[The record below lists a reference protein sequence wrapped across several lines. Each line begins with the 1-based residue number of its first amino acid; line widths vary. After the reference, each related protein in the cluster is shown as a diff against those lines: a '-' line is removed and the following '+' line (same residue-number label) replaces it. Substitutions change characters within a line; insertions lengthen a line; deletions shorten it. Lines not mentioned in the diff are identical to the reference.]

1 MLRPK
6 ARPDDVKPI
15 SGDSAKE
22 RRGGGGGGK
31 GGDMATSREQIDRSM
46 NDKRFGYFDPY
57 TGKRVSALI
66 DMINGGGMNAAGSD
80 FEGGPYSGI
89 LNLLGVTPYG
99 QDNERTG
106 MPEGAY
112 RGGDIDD
119 ARRFNFG
126 GPSGGVSDMRP
137 QARPEL
143 SSRNNAEPIN
153 AYGMA
158 PALPSRSNA
167 EPINAYGMAPAL
179 PSRVNAEP
187 VNPYQ
192 AVPAVPSLSDSGTPH
207 HATGMKIPALEPVSG
222 MPTPMPTQDRF
233 GPDGPQTA
241 DDFAVIHGQI
251 QQDLGIG
258 PMELYGIMSNNP
270 DQYDRLVSMYSR
282 YGGYEMPRSITP
294 QPAAQPSGQSLRDVV
309 RSAYSVSPFSASSL
323 F

>member
-46 NDKRFGYFDPY
+46 NDNRFGYFDPY

-66 DMINGGGMNAAGSD
+66 DMINGGGMNAAGSSFD
-80 FEGGPYSGI
+80 GGPYSGV

-126 GPSGGVSDMRP
+126 GPTGGVSDMRP
-137 QARPEL
+137 QARPAL
-143 SSRNNAEPIN
+143 PSRNNVEPIN
-153 AYGMA
+153 AYGVP

-187 VNPYQ
+187 VNSYQ
-192 AVPAVPSLSDSGTPH
+192 YA
-207 HATGMKIPALEPVSG
+207 PALPSRSNQEPAGMYNMPPVLPSRSNVEPVERYTKSA
-222 MPTPMPTQDRF
+222 PQTFPMPTQNRF
-233 GPDGPQTA
+233 GASGPQTA
-241 DDFAVIHGQI
+241 DDFGVIHGQI

-282 YGGYEMPRSITP
+282 YGS
-294 QPAAQPSGQSLRDVV
+294 
-309 RSAYSVSPFSASSL
+309 
-323 F
+323 

>member
-15 SGDSAKE
+15 SGESAKE

-31 GGDMATSREQIDRSM
+31 GGDMAKSREQIDRSM

-80 FEGGPYSGI
+80 FEGGPYSGV

-126 GPSGGVSDMRP
+126 GPTVSAMPSGGVSDMRP
-137 QARPEL
+137 RARPAL
-143 SSRNNAEPIN
+143 PSRNNVEPIN
-153 AYGMA
+153 AYGVP

-187 VNPYQ
+187 VNPYGM
-192 AVPAVPSLSDSGTPH
+192 ALVSPPRSDSGTPH

-222 MPTPMPTQDRF
+222 MPTPMPTR
-233 GPDGPQTA
+233 
-241 DDFAVIHGQI
+241 
-251 QQDLGIG
+251 
-258 PMELYGIMSNNP
+258 
-270 DQYDRLVSMYSR
+270 
-282 YGGYEMPRSITP
+282 MPL
-294 QPAAQPSGQSLRDVV
+294 AQG
-309 RSAYSVSPFSASSL
+309 ATN
-323 F
+323 

>member
-46 NDKRFGYFDPY
+46 NDNRFGYFDPY

-66 DMINGGGMNAAGSD
+66 DMINGGGMNAAGSSFD
-80 FEGGPYSGI
+80 GGPYSGV

-126 GPSGGVSDMRP
+126 GPTGGVSDMRP
-137 QARPEL
+137 QARPAFP
-143 SSRNNAEPIN
+143 SRSNVEPIN
-153 AYGMA
+153 AYGVP

-207 HATGMKIPALEPVSG
+207 HATGMKIPALEPVSNTPHHATGMKIPALEPVSG
-222 MPTPMPTQDRF
+222 MPTPMPTENAFGSGTQPISGSLSDRI
-233 GPDGPQTA
+233 TE
-241 DDFAVIHGQI
+241 VHGRMLE
-251 QQDLGIG
+251 DLNMQ
-258 PMELYGIMSNNP
+258 PSELLDLINNDR
-270 DQYDRLVSMYSR
+270 DQYTRLYSMFSR
-282 YGGYEMPRSITP
+282 YGS
-294 QPAAQPSGQSLRDVV
+294 
-309 RSAYSVSPFSASSL
+309 
-323 F
+323 